1 MNIILFGP
9 PGSGKGT
16 QADLICEK
24 YNLLHISTGDLLR
37 SEIKSKSDF
46 GKGIQ
51 EIIDSGNLVSD
62 EIIIKLI
69 NSAIKK
75 DNDFSGYLF
84 DGFPRNM
91 DQVSLLS
98 KLLKS
103 KDIKIDCVLF
113 LNVDKSI
120 LLDRVLHRKEAEGR
134 SDDNEKTFKN
144 RFDVYC
150 KETQPLLQYYKSD
163 NLLREINGIG
173 EIYQINQRIN
183 AELETF

>member
-69 NSAIKK
+69 TSAIKK
-75 DNDFSGYLF
+75 YNNFSGYLF

-91 DQVSLLS
+91 NQVNLLS
-98 KLLKS
+98 EFLHS
-103 KDIKIDCVLF
+103 KGIKIDCVL
-113 LNVDKSI
+113 LLIVDKSI
-120 LLDRVLHRKEAEGR
+120 LLDRVLLRKETEGR

-150 KETQPLLQYYKSD
+150 KETQPLVQYYKSD
-163 NLLREINGIG
+163 NLLKEINGIG

-183 AELETF
+183 AELEAF